1 MSIKTFIPSGFPGER
16 EIIIPAD
23 LLDSII
29 NNPVTEQLYVT
40 HIGYYPNAK
49 CHYRE
54 RPIGA
59 EQYIFIYCE
68 NGIGWVEYN
77 GERMTLAKDQF
88 IILPPYEKHAYGSGD
103 KKSWS
108 IYWLHFKGT
117 NAPFFNSNPSVEGL
131 KPMMKSSYE

>member
-49 CHYRE
+49 S
-54 RPIGA
+54 
-59 EQYIFIYCE
+59 
-68 NGIGWVEYN
+68 
-77 GERMTLAKDQF
+77 L
-88 IILPPYEKHAYGSGD
+88 
-103 KKSWS
+103 
-108 IYWLHFKGT
+108 
-117 NAPFFNSNPSVEGL
+117 
-131 KPMMKSSYE
+131 

>member
-49 CHYRE
+49 FHYSV
-54 RPIGA
+54 RP
-59 EQYIFIYCE
+59 F
-68 NGIGWVEYN
+68 
-77 GERMTLAKDQF
+77 
-88 IILPPYEKHAYGSGD
+88 
-103 KKSWS
+103 
-108 IYWLHFKGT
+108 
-117 NAPFFNSNPSVEGL
+117 
-131 KPMMKSSYE
+131 

>member
-54 RPIGA
+54 RPNGA

-108 IYWLHFKGT
+108 IY
-117 NAPFFNSNPSVEGL
+117 E
-131 KPMMKSSYE
+131 

>member
-68 NGIGWVEYN
+68 NGIGWVDTME
-77 GERMTLAKDQF
+77 
-88 IILPPYEKHAYGSGD
+88 
-103 KKSWS
+103 
-108 IYWLHFKGT
+108 
-117 NAPFFNSNPSVEGL
+117 NA
-131 KPMMKSSYE
+131 

>member
-108 IYWLHFKGT
+108 IYWLYF
-117 NAPFFNSNPSVEGL
+117 
-131 KPMMKSSYE
+131 

>member
-68 NGIGWVEYN
+68 NGIGWVGIQWRTHDISQRPIHYTT
-77 GERMTLAKDQF
+77 TL
-88 IILPPYEKHAYGSGD
+88 
-103 KKSWS
+103 
-108 IYWLHFKGT
+108 
-117 NAPFFNSNPSVEGL
+117 
-131 KPMMKSSYE
+131 

>member
-54 RPIGA
+54 RPI
-59 EQYIFIYCE
+59 
-68 NGIGWVEYN
+68 
-77 GERMTLAKDQF
+77 
-88 IILPPYEKHAYGSGD
+88 
-103 KKSWS
+103 
-108 IYWLHFKGT
+108 
-117 NAPFFNSNPSVEGL
+117 
-131 KPMMKSSYE
+131 

>member
-40 HIGYYPNAK
+40 HIGYYPIAK

-88 IILPPYEKHAYGSGD
+88 IILPPYENHGAYIGFILKEQMRLFSIQ
-103 KKSWS
+103 SW
-108 IYWLHFKGT
+108 G
-117 NAPFFNSNPSVEGL
+117 AAL
-131 KPMMKSSYE
+131 K